1 MSDSQIEHA
10 VGGVIL
16 CGGHSKRMGQPKLSL
31 PFGPELMLQRVCRI
45 LAEVV
50 GPIVVVAARDQEMPT
65 LSADVRVVADEY
77 ESLGPLAGIATG
89 LGSLRGEVES
99 AFITS
104 CDVPLL
110 RPEFVREMI
119 SRLGNHDVV
128 VPHDGQ
134 YDHVLSAVYR
144 TSLEGQARQL
154 LASDRRRPIFLLD
167 ESRSVRVP
175 IEELRNADPQLDSLR
190 NTNTPEDYAAALKLA
205 GFG

>member
-119 SRLGNHDVV
+119 SRLGDHDVV

>member
-77 ESLGPLAGIATG
+77 DSLGPLAGIATG

-119 SRLGNHDVV
+119 SRLGDHDVV